1 MRLVGLVAQNF
12 SRLPYPAAGIV
23 ILVLVALLSLV
34 LSWRH
39 KLGISVALTW
49 LAALCIFAAPLVEE
63 LQWHGDGF
71 GQIFLLFHG
80 AILFVFASVVS
91 GASALLNARKGN
103 SAAETVLDRG
113 Y

>member
-49 LAALCIFAAPLVEE
+49 LAA
-63 LQWHGDGF
+63 
-71 GQIFLLFHG
+71 
-80 AILFVFASVVS
+80 
-91 GASALLNARKGN
+91 R
-103 SAAETVLDRG
+103 
-113 Y
+113 